1 MKELIK
7 LSDVNDKIIC
17 IRNENVILDYVVA
30 ELYGV
35 QTMRINEA
43 VKNNPDK
50 FPEGYI
56 IQMEKEEWSNLIS
69 KISISS
75 WGGTRKLPK
84 AFTEKGL
91 YMLATILKSPQAT
104 QTTIA
109 IVEAFA
115 KLKQLANNIAILN
128 SVDVETIEP
137 EVIEKTVKSTGGLLN
152 DLFFSGSPT
161 SAETSF
167 EFNLGVMKG
176 KRIVKS
182 EANPNVSQN
191 IQERLDKLEQLM
203 LEIKHQK
210 TSD

>member
-91 YMLATILKSPQAT
+91 YMLATILKSPLAT

-115 KLKQLANNIAILN
+115 KLKLLTNNIAILN

-152 DLFFSGSPT
+152 DLFFSGLPT

-176 KRIVKS
+176 KRTVKS

-203 LEIKHQK
+203 LEIKHH
-210 TSD
+210 

>member
-210 TSD
+210 TLD

>member
-91 YMLATILKSPQAT
+91 YMLATILKSPLAT

-115 KLKQLANNIAILN
+115 KLKLLTNNIAILN